1 MGEEAIAAGTVLDD
15 KFRILRLLGRGG
27 MGEVYAVR
35 HELTQHERA
44 LKLLHSE
51 WREHDEVVRRFLR
64 EASAAGR
71 IDHPHICETYDA
83 GYLSTGEPYVLMELL
98 EGRSLEDWLSEEH
111 TLPVAV
117 AADLVAQ
124 ACRGIQA
131 AHDAGIVHRDLKPE
145 NLLVVEKNGEPF
157 VKLLDFGISK
167 FEDALNTSRATQA
180 GALMG
185 TPYYMS
191 PEQFADGHDVDG
203 RADVYSL
210 GVILYECV
218 TGRPPFVVDTL
229 AQLAKKVML
238 DEPEPPSTLQSALP
252 ESVDGVVMR
261 ALQKDPEGRYP
272 TASAMAQ
279 DLEQL
284 TRKFGVTFPQGGRAW
299 EPSDA
304 PAVGPDTLVEQPAIS
319 LERPSAASE
328 LAGDTIVDPPV
339 SLAPPTLASVEPEHA
354 PSKVGFV
361 IGGLLIAGV
370 TSMGVVWLSSPGTPA
385 TPTTDAPSA
394 SVPAAPASA
403 ATVDGEPKPTATT
416 ASAPVDASPPP
427 AASSAPSVS
436 IPTPPRPQ
444 PVVPAP
450 TKKPEHATADEFP
463 D

>member
-1 MGEEAIAAGTVLDD
+1 
-15 KFRILRLLGRGG
+15 

-111 TLPVAV
+111 TLPVPV

-131 AHDAGIVHRDLKPE
+131 AHDAGIIHRDLKPE

-238 DEPEPPSTLQSALP
+238 DEPEPPSTLQSSLP
-252 ESVDGVVMR
+252 ESVDSVVMR
-261 ALQKDPEGRYP
+261 ALEKDPEGRYP

-299 EPSDA
+299 EPPSEA
-304 PAVGPDTLVEQPAIS
+304 PTNDTLVQPPPDRTQ
-319 LERPSAASE
+319 EPPGRTEPSSEVPE
-328 LAGDTIVDPPV
+328 LAGDTIVESPV
-339 SLAPPTLASVEPEHA
+339 SIPTPTLASVEPEPP
-354 PSKVGFV
+354 PSRTVFV

-370 TSMGVVWLSSPGTPA
+370 TSMGVVWLSSPKAPA
-385 TPTTDAPSA
+385 TPTQLEPSTSAPSTP
-394 SVPAAPASA
+394 VP
-403 ATVDGEPKPTATT
+403 TT
-416 ASAPVDASPPP
+416 ASAEPTPPAATASVTVDAPPQP
-427 AASSAPSVS
+427 TASSAPAVV
-436 IPTPPRPQ
+436 PRPRPQ
-444 PVVPAP
+444 LAVPPPA
-450 TKKPEHATADEFP
+450 KKPEHATADEFP
-463 D
+463 E